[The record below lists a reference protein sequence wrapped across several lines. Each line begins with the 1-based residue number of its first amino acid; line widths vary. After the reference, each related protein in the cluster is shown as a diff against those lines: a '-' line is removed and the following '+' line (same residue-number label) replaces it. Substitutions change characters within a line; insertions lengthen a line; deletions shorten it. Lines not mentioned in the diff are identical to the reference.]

1 MTTAA
6 GESTSFK
13 KAAITSILVHIVL
26 FLLIILSPYL
36 PKPSRSGF
44 NKYYVPIGFSAGG
57 GGGGGGSS
65 GSNGGG
71 AEENVVETEAPPR
84 ETLRDLTLPQNLQ
97 EASSS
102 RYPVEKPKRE
112 TKRKPEKKA
121 AIKKTQ
127 QSSSRSKKSA
137 SGTRGGTGSG
147 YRLGIGDGGG
157 GGFGFGSGSQ
167 IGLSNFPYNYYTAN
181 LYNRISSNWNT
192 SQISAG
198 LKGNFYTDI
207 SFKIY
212 KNGQISTVDFEKR
225 SGIRSLDL
233 SALRAVQRASPFP
246 PLPQGYEG
254 EFLVIHLRFEHN
266 K

>member
-1 MTTAA
+1 MPKE
-6 GESTSFK
+6 GSTMPEKNAKTLKTF
-13 KAAITSILVHIVL
+13 L
-26 FLLIILSPYL
+26 FV
-36 PKPSRSGF
+36 F
-44 NKYYVPIGFSAGG
+44 
-57 GGGGGGSS
+57 
-65 GSNGGG
+65 
-71 AEENVVETEAPPR
+71 
-84 ETLRDLTLPQNLQ
+84 LTLGL
-97 EASSS
+97 ALHFSSC
-102 RYPVEKPKRE
+102 
-112 TKRKPEKKA
+112 
-121 AIKKTQ
+121 
-127 QSSSRSKKSA
+127 SKKDKDTPLLWLT
-137 SGTRGGTGSG
+137 GTGTGTGSG

-167 IGLSNFPYNYYTAN
+167 IGLSNFPFTYYTVN
-181 LYNRISSNWNT
+181 LYNRVSRNWNT

-198 LKGNFYTDI
+198 LRGNFYTDI

-212 KNGQISTVDFEKR
+212 KNGQISTVEFEKR